1 MNTSFDIDHAETLK
15 LNLQTIR
22 ETLQSEWSAVAS
34 AWQNLQVSWDDQ
46 QRAKFEDYFQQLL
59 NTYQTI
65 EQAID
70 KHTQQLS
77 EQIQIAQKQND
88 RLNALNK

>member
-22 ETLQSEWSAVAS
+22 ETLQGEWSAVAS
-34 AWQNLQVSWDDQ
+34 AWQNLQVGWNDQ
-46 QRAKFEDYFQQLL
+46 QRDKFEDYFQQLL

-65 EQAID
+65 EQATD